1 MHSHRYVAIVK
12 LEKIFCYFLIV
23 VIAGTT
29 LLTGISS
36 QMKINPS
43 PVQAFP
49 QQPKQNV
56 TLTVLFNDF
65 NNHQG
70 KSLLDSA
77 LNILRS
83 NHPNLIIT
91 IKFVETSDRP
101 LNPGSLGT
109 HDQLL
114 RAISNGT
121 SIDIATLDQIWLGE
135 FAQKGYLTDLTN
147 RSTSWGKL
155 SDFYGQNLAGMTY
168 NHKIYGIWAWTDVR
182 GIWYW
187 KDLLNKAG
195 VNPDSLKTWGGYL
208 ESARK
213 LNSVLRP
220 QGIDGVYLAAGDQS
234 PDLWYPYL
242 WMLGGQILTYKNG
255 HPFPAYN
262 SSAGVKAMEF
272 IKAQINSGIKPQNKW
287 LGGKEFANRNFSVM
301 IEGSWMPSWI
311 PKQEFSDIGFIPM
324 FPVSSGVN
332 QTSTMMGGWEF
343 SIPKTSIHE
352 DLAWELIKIML
363 EPRILTPWLAHQ
375 GLLPTQESMGEGPSP
390 YDDQLEGSIP
400 FFDQMISMIP
410 YGQSRP
416 SIAEYPAVAQ
426 HIRQAIVEV
435 AYHSK
440 DPNQALQEAAAKSAK
455 ALGW

>member
-1 MHSHRYVAIVK
+1 MI
-12 LEKIFCYFLIV
+12 
-23 VIAGTT
+23 
-29 LLTGISS
+29 
-36 QMKINPS
+36 INPS
-43 PVQAFP
+43 LVQASP

-56 TLTVLFNDF
+56 SLTVLFNDF

-70 KSLLDSA
+70 ESLLDSA

-83 NHPNLIIT
+83 NHPNLNISV
-91 IKFVETSDRP
+91 KFVETSDRP
-101 LNPGSLGT
+101 IIPGTLGT

-147 RSTSWGKL
+147 HSVNWGKL

-195 VNPDSLKTWGGYL
+195 VNPDSLETWGGYL

-213 LNSVLRP
+213 LNSILRP
-220 QGIDGVYLAAGDQS
+220 EGIEGVYLAAGDQS

-301 IEGSWMPSWI
+301 IDGSWMPSWI
-311 PKQEFSDIGFIPM
+311 PKQKFDDIGFIPM
-324 FPVSSGVN
+324 FPIPYQGSP
-332 QTSTMMGGWEF
+332 TSTMMGGWEF
-343 SIPKTSIHE
+343 SIPKTSAHK
-352 DLAWELIKIML
+352 DLAWELIKDML
-363 EPRILTPWLAHQ
+363 EPGILTPWLAHQ
-375 GLLPTQESMGEGPSP
+375 GFLPTRTSMGEGPSP
-390 YDDQLEGSIP
+390 YHDQLTSSIP

-416 SIAEYPAVAQ
+416 SIAEYSAIAQ
-426 HIRQAIVEV
+426 HIRQAINEV
-435 AYHSK
+435 CLNSK